1 MRAARR
7 QFRATP
13 QSRQATFDR
22 GVALAYAALYATDP
36 ISPEREAQLMH
47 ELSLVPPRS
56 RQPELALAMPEADP
70 Q

>member
-13 QSRQATFDR
+13 QSRHATFDR
-22 GVALAYAALYATDP
+22 GVAQVMAALAGTEP
-36 ISPEREAQLMH
+36 LPPEQAAQLRH
-47 ELSLVPPRS
+47 EIALVPYRPRQS
-56 RQPELALAMPEADP
+56 ELALAMPEADP